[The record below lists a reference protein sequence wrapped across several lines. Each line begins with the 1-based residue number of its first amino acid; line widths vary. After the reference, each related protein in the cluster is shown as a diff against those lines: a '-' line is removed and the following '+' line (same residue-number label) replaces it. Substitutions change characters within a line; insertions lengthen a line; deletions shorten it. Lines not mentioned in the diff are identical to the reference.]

1 MQQSSIRRSILLLL
15 LIIQA
20 SPVIAA
26 TPTVDKFML
35 LYSNNVNGEIEP
47 CG

>member
-1 MQQSSIRRSILLLL
+1 MNKIIPRLVLLVLAFALLSS
-15 LIIQA
+15 
-20 SPVIAA
+20 AA
-26 TPTVDKFML
+26 FAGGKPSKFML